1 MPMFYERPKGLSEG
15 GERLDGIR
23 RIRLSQKLTLK
34 ELSDKTGIGIGSL
47 SQYERGLISP
57 TAGLL
62 ERIAAGL
69 GVKVKDLFDAGEE
82 KHQIKITL
90 VWERKELE
98 GEMNMSGDGFFV
110 FLGDDGT
117 VGIKGGAKFSS
128 RAMINDV
135 VERIRRELLFGYD
148 SQVMRGVVEPEE

>member
-1 MPMFYERPKGLSEG
+1 MTLRGLSE
-15 GERLDGIR
+15 
-23 RIRLSQKLTLK
+23 
-34 ELSDKTGIGIGSL
+34 KTGIGISL
-47 SQYERGLISP
+47 LSLYERGKRSP
-57 TAGLL
+57 SAGLL

-82 KHQIKITL
+82 KHQVKITL
-90 VWERKELE
+90 VWEKEEIE
-98 GEMNMSGDGFFV
+98 GEVNMSGDGFFV

>member
-1 MPMFYERPKGLSEG
+1 M
-15 GERLDGIR
+15 DGIR

-90 VWERKELE
+90 TWDREEVE
-98 GEMNMSGDGFFV
+98 GEIDMSGNGFSL
-110 FLGDDGT
+110 FLGADGT
-117 VGIKGGAKFSS
+117 VGIKGAAKFTR
-128 RAMINDV
+128 RADLKET
-135 VERIRRELLFGYD
+135 VEAILKELEFGYD
-148 SQVMRGVVEPEE
+148 AQVLRGKLKPEE

>member
-1 MPMFYERPKGLSEG
+1 MQ
-15 GERLDGIR
+15 GIR
-23 RIRLSQKLTLK
+23 RIRQEQGMTLRGLS
-34 ELSDKTGIGIGSL
+34 EKTGIGISL
-47 SQYERGLISP
+47 LSLYERGKRSP
-57 TAGLL
+57 SAGLL

-90 VWERKELE
+90 VWEKEEIE
-98 GEMNMSGDGFFV
+98 GEVNMSGDGFFV

>member
-1 MPMFYERPKGLSEG
+1 MQ
-15 GERLDGIR
+15 GIR
-23 RIRLSQKLTLK
+23 RIRQAQGMTLRDLSK
-34 ELSDKTGIGIGSL
+34 KTGIGISL
-47 SQYERGLISP
+47 LSLYERGKRSP
-57 TAGLL
+57 SANLL

-69 GVKVKDLFDAGEE
+69 GVKVKELFEAGDERQ
-82 KHQIKITL
+82 QIKITL

-98 GEMNMSGDGFFV
+98 GEINMSGDGFFV

-135 VERIRRELLFGYD
+135 VERIRRELLFGYE
-148 SQVMRGVVEPEE
+148 SQIMRGVVEPEE